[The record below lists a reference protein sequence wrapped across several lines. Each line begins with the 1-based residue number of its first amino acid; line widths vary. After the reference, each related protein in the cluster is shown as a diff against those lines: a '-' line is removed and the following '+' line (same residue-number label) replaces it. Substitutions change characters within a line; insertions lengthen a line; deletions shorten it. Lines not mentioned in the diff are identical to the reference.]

1 MTHLLGSAPRDTCE
15 PRPDAERAAAV
26 ITSLLEP
33 ADVLVVVPPFHDLNR
48 PSLGVHILQACAR
61 AAGIRVSV
69 LYANLG
75 FASLVGEGT
84 YAAIGD
90 STSSLFGE
98 RLFASAAYGAGGP
111 SDIDGV
117 MPSKFAVLRE
127 TAEAWAD
134 ATARAVARL
143 DVRVVGCSTMFQQTA
158 ASIALLGRIKRLR
171 PDVATIIGGANCENE
186 MGQGIATL
194 CPAIDVVFSGESE
207 TTFVTV
213 MRQLLAGDRPETRVI
228 YGEPCQDLDTIPTP
242 HYMEFFDQLARLL
255 PDSTA
260 AATSLLPAESS
271 RGCWWGQKHQCT
283 FCGLNGL
290 GIGFRQK
297 SPDCVIDELKRLVT
311 EHPTRSI
318 SMADNIMPFT
328 YFRTLIPRLA
338 SEVPDLNIFY
348 EQKANLSL
356 DKVIALKRAGVTS
369 IQPGIEA
376 LSTSLL
382 RRMDKGVSGPQNIA
396 LLRYARSVGMGVAWN
411 LLCGFPGDHLDDYQ
425 QTLRL
430 LPVLRHLQ
438 PPSGASSV
446 SIERFSPYFDRP
458 EQYGIS
464 NIRPIEPY
472 SLAFPPG
479 ADLERLAYHFD
490 ADFDSA
496 ARDHPDVIQEIRS
509 EIERWRSAWTG
520 AGSQLPALSV
530 RHLRGDAFLLR
541 DTRGVP
547 GKADLQILTWRE
559 AAVALVGHPRSGSPE
574 LTWALESRAV
584 VDVDSKYVPLATPEP
599 ELLLEF
605 EARAAQLERSSP
617 QHSAVRAVANFRSRA
632 PLAACAG
639 PHLQLTK
646 SIRAGDLGDLGRS
659 PGLVHLD
666 SQFLNL
672 PPQRL
677 LPLVSLEC
685 NRR

>member
-1 MTHLLGSAPRDTCE
+1 MRLPRVGRIGVERMTHSPGSPPRDPHE
-15 PRPDAERAAAV
+15 ARHDAERAAAV
-26 ITSLLEP
+26 LTALLEP
-33 ADVLVVVPPFHDLNR
+33 ADVLLIVPPFHDLNR
-48 PSLGVHILQACAR
+48 PSLGVHILQACAK

-75 FASLVGEGT
+75 FASLIGERSYG
-84 YAAIGD
+84 AIGD

-98 RLFASAAYGAGGP
+98 RVFAAAAYGAGGP
-111 SDIDGV
+111 FDTDKS
-117 MPSKFAVLRE
+117 MPSEFVALRE

-134 ATARAVARL
+134 AIARAVAGL

-186 MGQGIATL
+186 MGQGVAAL
-194 CPAIDVVFSGESE
+194 SPSIDIVFSGESE
-207 TTFVTV
+207 TTFVAV

-228 YGEPCQDLDTIPTP
+228 YGEPCHDLDAIPTP
-242 HYMEFFDQLARLL
+242 NYMEFFDQLTRLM
-255 PDSTA
+255 PYSTA
-260 AATSLLPAESS
+260 AATSLVPAESS

-297 SPDCVIDELKRLVT
+297 SPDRVIDELKTLIT

-328 YFRTLIPRLA
+328 YFRTLIPRLP
-338 SEVPDLNIFY
+338 SEVPDVNIFY

-356 DKVIALKRAGVTS
+356 DKVISLKRAGVTS

-382 RRMDKGVSGPQNIA
+382 RRMDKGVSGPQNVA
-396 LLRYARSVGMGVAWN
+396 LLRYARSVGVGVAWN
-411 LLCGFPGDHLDDYQ
+411 LLCGFPGDHLDDYE

-458 EQYGIS
+458 EQYGIH

-490 ADFDSA
+490 ADFDTA
-496 ARDHPDVIQEIRS
+496 ARDHPDVIREIRS
-509 EIERWRSAWTG
+509 EIDRWRSAWTG
-520 AGSQLPALSV
+520 AASQLPSLLV
-530 RHLRGDAFLLR
+530 RRLRGDAFLLR
-541 DTRGVP
+541 DTRGLP
-547 GKADLQILTWRE
+547 GNADLQILTPHE

-574 LTWALESRAV
+574 LTWALASQAV
-584 VDVDSKYVPLATPEP
+584 VDIDGRYVPLATAEP
-599 ELLLEF
+599 DLLLEF
-605 EARAAQLERSSP
+605 EAGAGQIERSSP
-617 QHSAVRAVANFRSRA
+617 HHSAKRAAANFS
-632 PLAACAG
+632 
-639 PHLQLTK
+639 
-646 SIRAGDLGDLGRS
+646 
-659 PGLVHLD
+659 
-666 SQFLNL
+666 
-672 PPQRL
+672 
-677 LPLVSLEC
+677 
-685 NRR
+685 